1 MLESLFNKVFE
12 KTPTQAFTCEYRE
25 TVNTCFEEH
34 VRTAGCFCPFLF
46 CFQVIHFPYILF
58 VFVIQLRSFIFTSV
72 VMQHTIKRVVSIYD
86 REPTSTL

>member
-12 KTPTQAFTCEYRE
+12 ETPTQAFTCEYRE

-34 VRTAGCFCPFLF
+34 VRTAGCFCTFLL

-58 VFVIQLRSFIFTSV
+58 VFVIQLRSKELCPFMTG
-72 VMQHTIKRVVSIYD
+72 
-86 REPTSTL
+86 TLLLPCNE